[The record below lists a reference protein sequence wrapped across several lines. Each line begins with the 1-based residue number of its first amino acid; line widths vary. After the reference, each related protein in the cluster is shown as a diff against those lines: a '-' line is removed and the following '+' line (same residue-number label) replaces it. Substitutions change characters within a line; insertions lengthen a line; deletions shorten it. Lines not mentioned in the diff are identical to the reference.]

1 MIYRVFGMIVFFIPV
16 LILANWGHISYLRV
30 DNDSVEVIY
39 QIAGFLFSASAI
51 WLGVRKNWSDVIN
64 AGNAFFVLFLYTKFY
79 QWWWKWMP
87 KYLFFL
93 LIGLTAIL
101 ALLVLK
107 RLRKAGSD
115 QAKEAAR

>member
-1 MIYRVFGMIVFFIPV
+1 VIYRVFGMLVFFIPV
-16 LILANWGHISYLRV
+16 LILANWGGISYLRF
-30 DNDSVEVIY
+30 DNDTVEVIY

-51 WLGVRKNWSDVIN
+51 WFGIRKNWPDVIN
-64 AGNAFFVLFLYTKFY
+64 TGNVFFVLFLYTKFY
-79 QWWWKWMP
+79 DWWWKWMP

-101 ALLVLK
+101 ALLILK

-115 QAKEAAR
+115 QAKEAAK